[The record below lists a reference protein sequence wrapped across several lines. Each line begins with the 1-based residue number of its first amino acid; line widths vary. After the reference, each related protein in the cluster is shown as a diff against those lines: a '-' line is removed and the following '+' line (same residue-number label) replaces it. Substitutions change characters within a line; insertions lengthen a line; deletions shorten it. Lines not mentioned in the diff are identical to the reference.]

1 MLRKALSFAK
11 KVGILACVGYT
22 CQEWALTPWY
32 LEENSMEPT
41 LKASQ
46 LVLSTPWANSL
57 TRGDI
62 VIVKHPQD
70 PKKRV
75 CKRIIGE
82 RLSEHF
88 CACLILAKNKTENSL
103 FQFLIFF
110 HFL

>member
-1 MLRKALSFAK
+1 MIRKALTFVK
-11 KVGILACVGYT
+11 QVGILGCVGFT
-22 CQEWALTPWY
+22 FQEWLLTPWY

-82 RLSEHF
+82 
-88 CACLILAKNKTENSL
+88 KTEKDVLDLLKSEIKVQL
-103 FQFLIFF
+103 VIFL
-110 HFL
+110 HFLLDS